1 MAKIASLLV
10 DITGDSTGLSNSLK
24 SASKQMQAFGD
35 RMTSIGTMMSATLTA
50 PIVAFGGLA
59 VKAFTVQEDAV
70 AKLTGALRAN
80 GGQAGVTAEEIKQLA
95 SELQKVTKYG
105 DEVTISAS
113 ALLLTFHQIRNVA
126 GEGNDVFNRT
136 VKASQDLAS
145 ALGTDLQSSV
155 IQLAKALEN
164 PKIGL
169 TALARSGTTFTEQQK
184 AMIGALVDSG
194 QQLKAQTMIL
204 DVVESQY
211 KGIAEELRKT
221 TGGTITGAL
230 NELGDEMETFGRIIS
245 ESLIPFV
252 NRLTDIVRA
261 VASVDDQTKRFIVI
275 MGGLVAIVGP
285 AVLALGL
292 ITKGVVALGI
302 AFTTSTGPIGMLITA
317 IGLLTGAYVLHKM
330 TVDDVVSTA
339 NAFIKNNTD
348 FAKALH
354 ANAEE
359 MKAFADASGRTADE
373 IERVNDAF
381 RVMVN
386 QATSRANA
394 LSDQLI
400 ALRSELYELERSGRG
415 NIFTGY
421 GADSDRAKELREQIR
436 ALEASLQPLYGFL
449 LKAKDGLD
457 AFNKS
462 AGDKPKVDVD
472 TDALKFAEGSIGAVR
487 EELAKLEESF
497 IKATTASERADL
509 GKSIADLR
517 NQIKAMED
525 QGAVETLEDIADRIA
540 MIDQM
545 LAETPP
551 IGRLVGPTGDLM
563 MMPTTLAQINQALS
577 EYNAM
582 LDNMPTQQTRDQVLA
597 MINTLEGMRT
607 QFMTI
612 STTAPEAIQKISV
625 EMQIARQFA
634 DQFTSSFGAGMSN
647 IVIEGNKLIDVLENI
662 GKLLLSSAIQT
673 GIKLLLQ
680 GTSAFGGTGTGL
692 FGFLGGIF
700 GGGGEGPVTAI
711 TGSQNLTN
719 LAGAGLK
726 LDGAF
731 KLSGNDLVLA
741 INRSERNF
749 R

>member
-1 MAKIASLLV
+1 MATIASLKVNIL
-10 DITGDSTGLSNSLK
+10 GDSTGLTTSLK
-24 SASKQMQAFGD
+24 NATDKMQAFGN
-35 RMTSIGTMMSATLTA
+35 RMTSIGTMMSSTLTA

-95 SELQKVTKYG
+95 SELQKVTKFG

-221 TGGTITGAL
+221 TGGTIKGAL

-245 ESLIPFV
+245 ESLIPFI

-285 AVLALGL
+285 AMLALGL

-330 TVDDVVSTA
+330 KVSDVVSTT

-359 MKAFADASGRTADE
+359 MKAFADESGRTADE
-373 IERVNDAF
+373 IERVNEAF
-381 RVMVN
+381 KVMVD
-386 QATSRANA
+386 QASARADKLQQSLA
-394 LSDQLI
+394 G
-400 ALRSELYELERSGRG
+400 ARAELYELERSGRG
-415 NIFTGY
+415 NVFTGY
-421 GADSDRAKELREQIR
+421 GEDSDRAKELREQIR
-436 ALEASLQPLYGFL
+436 SLKASLGPLYGFL
-449 LKAKDGLD
+449 VKAKDGLD
-457 AFNKS
+457 AFKS
-462 AGDKPKVDVD
+462 TTTA
-472 TDALKFAEGSIGAVR
+472 TTTTTEAASGSIAKLSQDLDELTAQFENAGSGIDRA
-487 EELAKLEESF
+487 ELAK
-497 IKATTASERADL
+497 K
-509 GKSIADLR
+509 IADITDKISIMRSVLKPVTTDLKLLTESMADDSDFSGS
-517 NQIKAMED
+517 QWDSQYE
-525 QGAVETLEDIADRIA
+525 GARFMTAQMHLLEGA
-540 MIDQM
+540 
-545 LAETPP
+545 T
-551 IGRLVGPTGDLM
+551 
-563 MMPTTLAQINQALS
+563 
-577 EYNAM
+577 
-582 LDNMPTQQTRDQVLA
+582 VLA
-597 MINTLEGMRT
+597 NE
-607 QFMTI
+607 
-612 STTAPEAIQKISV
+612 TAL
-625 EMQIARQFA
+625 R
-634 DQFTSSFGAGMSN
+634 FTDSFGAGMAN
-647 IVIEGNKLIDVLENI
+647 LVVAGGDVIKVLENI

-673 GIKLLLQ
+673 GIRLLLL
-680 GTSAFGGTGTGL
+680 GTSSFGVAQGSTGL
-692 FGFLGGIF
+692 FGMIGKLFNTAP
-700 GGGGEGPVTAI
+700 GGEIGNVAPQSA
-711 TGSQNLTN
+711 SLS
-719 LAGAGLK
+719 
-726 LDGAF
+726 LDGQF
-731 KLSGNDLVLA
+731 QIKGTDLVYVM
-741 INRSERNF
+741 NRAERSF